1 MSTSPLKLP
10 NSKLNS
16 LLSLPRYELVE
27 YLNQLPQSQRLAIVE
42 QMEKRSILAPRGV
55 TGITRY
61 SPHKPWP
68 KQQMFLDVETTEG
81 FFGGAAA
88 GGKSD
93 TLLMAALEY
102 VHLPNYSALILR
114 KDFARLSLPGSIMDR
129 AKAWLYNTDAEWNEQ
144 RKTFRFPSGA
154 ILQFGYIDNPDDRFR
169 YASSEF
175 QFIGW
180 DELTEFALPESDAN
194 NNAADGNPYLFL
206 FSRLR
211 KTADNPIPLR
221 VRSASNPGNQGHAF
235 VKRRFVTP
243 EAESD
248 MKAGTPKNV
257 YWSYPSGQGGEP
269 VAFVPSKIR
278 DNPAINEEEYE
289 QNLAHLPPVTRER
302 LKNGDWS
309 ISVAGLIRFEW
320 LRYYQMNG
328 QIIQLL
334 APGEEKPFAY
344 FDERECRRFATI
356 DTAGTSED
364 RAKESKGKTASWSVM
379 GIWDKPPHK
388 FGNKLILRHVWRA
401 RVDYTDLLNG
411 IVATFND
418 WRPTQ
423 VLVENK
429 HFGPA
434 LYSQLK
440 GKMSIQTIEPGQKD
454 KVTRAAPLLNMLER
468 GDVYLPKF
476 NSGWRQALEAEWLSW
491 QGLDD
496 ETNDQVDMA
505 AYAGIHVDG
514 NNGGGPVKMDCWPF
528 MR

>member
-1 MSTSPLKLP
+1 MSKSTLKLP
-10 NSKLNS
+10 NSRLNL

-27 YLNQLPQSQRLAIVE
+27 FLKPYSQNDRLSILE
-42 QMEKRSILAPRGV
+42 QMERRAIVAPRGR
-55 TGITRY
+55 TGIQIY

-68 KQQMFLDVETTEG
+68 KQQLFLDIEAREG

-93 TLLMAALEY
+93 TLLMAGLEY

-129 AKAWLYNTDAEWNEQ
+129 ARAWLYNTDAEWNGD
-144 RKTFRFPSGA
+144 RKTFRFPNGA
-154 ILQFGYIDNPDDRFR
+154 VLQFGYIDSPDDRFR

-194 NNAADGNPYLFL
+194 GNAADGNPYLFL

-235 VKRRFVTP
+235 VKRRFVVP
-243 EAESD
+243 EAEAD
-248 MKAGTPKNV
+248 MKAGTPQNI
-257 YWSYPSGQGGEP
+257 YWNHSGMDGEP

-278 DNPAINEEEYE
+278 DNPAINEDEYS

-320 LRYYQMNG
+320 LRYFRMNG
-328 QIIQLL
+328 QVIQLC

-356 DTAGTSED
+356 DTAGTSEE
-364 RAKESKGKTASWSVM
+364 RVKESKGKTASWSVM
-379 GIWDKPPHK
+379 GIWDQPPSK
-388 FGNKLILRHVWRA
+388 YGNKLILRHVWRA
-401 RVDYTDLLNG
+401 RVDYTDLKAG
-411 IVATFND
+411 IVKTYND
-418 WRPTQ
+418 WLPRQ
-423 VLVENK
+423 VIVENK

-434 LYSQLK
+434 LHSDLQ
-440 GKMSIQTIEPGQKD
+440 GKMSIRTIEPGQKD

-468 GDVYLPKF
+468 GDVYLPQF
-476 NSGWRQALEAEWLSW
+476 DAGWRQPLEAEWLSW

-496 ETNDQVDMA
+496 ETNDQCDMA
-505 AYAGIHVDG
+505 AYAAMHACVAG
-514 NNGGGPVKMDCWPF
+514 GGGPIKVEWPF
-528 MR
+528 MG